1 MIAYRKKNR
10 AKIKVDK
17 KIQNIKLKDNNRKRK
32 QRHPELYNNTETPV
46 NINPSRERERKHR
59 QKKKFNINLPFTPKN
74 TKKVQKA
81 TEVIKNSLPR
91 TPKSKAR
98 TLINIINSQSQI
110 TKTNTITNTY
120 STSHTTQEIGLT
132 LLIHLVSVDVKAD
145 VVIDRFSNCSR
156 RLVMEA
162 IADQDAKKKS
172 EKSI

>member
-1 MIAYRKKNR
+1 MI
-10 AKIKVDK
+10 
-17 KIQNIKLKDNNRKRK
+17 
-32 QRHPELYNNTETPV
+32 
-46 NINPSRERERKHR
+46 
-59 QKKKFNINLPFTPKN
+59 INLPFISKN
-74 TKKVQKA
+74 TRKVRKA
-81 TEVIKNSLPR
+81 AEVIKNSLPR

-110 TKTNTITNTY
+110 TKTNTNTNTY

-162 IADQDAKKKS
+162 IADQDAKKKR
-172 EKSI
+172 KKYLITVG